1 MSPPHSPAPGPHR
14 PGGSEF
20 PPLSQAAPSGL
31 LAVGGD
37 LAPGRLLGAYRRGIF
52 PWYEQRPVRWYAPD
66 PRMVLPAGALQVS
79 RRLKRTLRQGRFQ
92 YRLDT
97 CFTRVMQLCRTACG
111 RARAGSWIND
121 DMLGAYTALHTL
133 GFAHSCEAWRGDA
146 LVGGVYGVA
155 LGRVFFAE
163 SMFHMERDAS
173 KAALTALVRQLERW
187 GFILVDC
194 QFYTEHLAALG
205 AREISRSAFT
215 RVLAQGVAGPQRAGP
230 WRFDEDFFDGAFF
243 E

>member
-1 MSPPHSPAPGPHR
+1 MSPHHPGSGPR
-14 PGGSEF
+14 TQGGWEF
-20 PPLSQAAPSGL
+20 PPLEQAAPSGL
-31 LAVGGD
+31 LAVGGEP
-37 LAPGRLLGAYRRGIF
+37 APALLLHAYRRGVF

-66 PRMVLPAGALQVS
+66 PRMVLPAGALYVS

-92 YRLDT
+92 FRLDT
-97 CFTRVMQLCRTACG
+97 AFTRVMQLCRTAHG
-111 RARAGSWIND
+111 RARTGSWINEE
-121 DMLGAYTALHTL
+121 MLGAYTALHEL

-163 SMFHMERDAS
+163 SMFYLERDAS

-187 GFILVDC
+187 GFLLMDC
-194 QFYTEHLAALG
+194 QLYTGHLASLG
-205 AREISRSAFT
+205 AREISRRAFT
-215 RVLAQGVAGPQRAGP
+215 RVLARGVDGPQRTGP